1 MMKFTFFT
9 LTLGNFFESYFIL
22 QLNYIKGLVF
32 SQIYTNTL
40 ILITLLDFHTISHTP
55 NIISID
61 LIYVTPQVSQENEL
75 NLAPPTLYLSPKS
88 SIFIRVSDG
97 GVFKHRRECLWS
109 EGKTLTFAI
118 LMQQLGDS
126 LHH

>member
-55 NIISID
+55 NIISIG
-61 LIYVTPQVSQENEL
+61 LIYLTPRVSQCG
-75 NLAPPTLYLSPKS
+75 A
-88 SIFIRVSDG
+88 G
-97 GVFKHRRECLWS
+97 GVLVR
-109 EGKTLTFAI
+109 G
-118 LMQQLGDS
+118 
-126 LHH
+126 